1 MMDASVLQTA
11 SREELRRLWSE
22 VMGVAPPP
30 RISHSTMA
38 DILTCEGQWKA
49 SGQSR
54 AAILRK
60 LKQVAATV
68 DSVKPVTNSGARLV
82 REWNG
87 REHVVDVTVEGY
99 VWNGRTWRS
108 LSAIAKEITGAKW
121 SGPRFFGVA
130 A

>member
-1 MMDASVLQTA
+1 MTDVSILQAA
-11 SREELRRLWSE
+11 SRDELKCYWEE
-22 VMGVAPPP
+22 VVGTAPPS
-30 RISHSTMA
+30 RISGSTMTN
-38 DILTCEGQWKA
+38 ILMCEVQWKA
-49 SGQSR
+49 SGQSKP
-54 AAILRK
+54 AILRK
-60 LKQVAATV
+60 LKQVISAG
-68 DSVKPVTNSGARLV
+68 DSKKPMANSGARLV

-87 REHVVDVTVEGY
+87 REHVVDVTVDGY

>member
-1 MMDASVLQTA
+1 MTDAYILQAA
-11 SREELRRLWSE
+11 SRDELKHHWE
-22 VMGVAPPP
+22 DVVGMAPPS

-38 DILTCEGQWKA
+38 DILICEAQWKA
-49 SGQSR
+49 SGQSK
-54 AAILRK
+54 AAVMRK
-60 LKQVAATV
+60 LKHGVSAG
-68 DSVKPVTNSGARLV
+68 DSNKPVANSGARLV

-87 REHVVDVTVEGY
+87 REHVVDVTVDGY